1 MKANDLKKGDRVRL
15 NNGWFATIEDNKKG
29 AIRMATVEGFVTE
42 MGSIYAAD
50 IKEFLKADSLGAE
63 MYGAPEVIP
72 VTVPD
77 KDKVGRDFMDEL
89 FG

>member
-1 MKANDLKKGDRVRL
+1 MNIKANDLKKGDRVRL

-29 AIRMATVEGFVTE
+29 AIRMATVEGFETE

-50 IKEFLKADSLGAE
+50 IQFFMKDLGDGMTE
-63 MYGAPEVIP
+63 LLN

-77 KDKVGRDFMDEL
+77 KHKAGRDAMDKL

>member
-1 MKANDLKKGDRVRL
+1 MNIKANDLKKGNRVRL

-29 AIRMATVEGFVTE
+29 AIRMATVEGLVTE

-50 IKEFLKADSLGAE
+50 IEFFMKDLGDGMTE
-63 MYGAPEVIP
+63 WMP
-72 VTVPD
+72 VTVPA
-77 KDKVGRDFMDEL
+77 KHKVGRDLTEEL

>member
-1 MKANDLKKGDRVRL
+1 MNIKANDLKKGDRVRL
-15 NNGWFATIEDNKKG
+15 SNGWYATIEDNKKG
-29 AIRMATVEGFVTE
+29 AIRMATVEGLVTE

-50 IKEFLKADSLGAE
+50 IQFFMKDLGDN
-63 MYGAPEVIP
+63 MIEVLN

-77 KDKVGRDFMDEL
+77 KHKLGRDSTEAL

>member
-50 IKEFLKADSLGAE
+50 IKLK
-63 MYGAPEVIP
+63 VIDWGDGMTEWVP
-72 VTVPD
+72 VEVPD
-77 KDKVGRDFMDEL
+77 KHKVGRDFMDEL

>member
-1 MKANDLKKGDRVRL
+1 MTIMANELKKGDRVRL

-29 AIRMATVEGFVTE
+29 SIRMATVEGLYTE

-50 IKEFLKADSLGAE
+50 IKIKCTGPGERDIAVD
-63 MYGAPEVIP
+63 
-72 VTVPD
+72 VPD
-77 KDKVGRDFMDEL
+77 KDKAGRDAMDAL

>member
-1 MKANDLKKGDRVRL
+1 MNIKANDLKKGDRVRL

-29 AIRMATVEGFVTE
+29 AIRMATVEGFETE
-42 MGSIYAAD
+42 MGSVYAAD
-50 IKEFLKADSLGAE
+50 IQFHLKDLGDGMIE
-63 MYGAPEVIP
+63 MLN

-77 KDKVGRDFMDEL
+77 KHKAGRDAMDKL

>member
-1 MKANDLKKGDRVRL
+1 MNIKANDLKKGDRVLL
-15 NNGWFATIEDNKKG
+15 NNGWEAVIEDNKKG
-29 AIRMATVEGFVTE
+29 AIRMATVEGLVTE

-50 IKEFLKADSLGAE
+50 IVCKVEHEGGFS
-63 MYGAPEVIP
+63 IHHP

-77 KDKVGRDFMDEL
+77 KHKVGRDSTEAL